1 MDREKEYKVTRD
13 GSIIKLSRK
22 NQADYV
28 MRVLRW
34 IPVTIGTIINF
45 ENKAYR
51 VIGIESNQVTL
62 EPATKE
68 E

>member
-1 MDREKEYKVTRD
+1 MNSEKEYKVTRNGD
-13 GSIIKLSRK
+13 IIKLSRK

-34 IPVTIGTIINF
+34 VPVAIGTIINF
-45 ENKAYR
+45 ENKSYR
-51 VIGIESNQVTL
+51 VIGIESNQITL

-68 E
+68 K